1 MSTNYKNTIVAPK
14 GEFNSLEV
22 GNINVYSTDITN
34 WNDTYTDMGHN
45 KANWSSTYTTVDTYS
60 GDWEDVHSHVQIY
73 SGGWQDTYTH
83 MGHNMSNWNGTYTT
97 VGTNSANWNVTYT
110 TVTANSA
117 SWATGGS
124 GGGVY
129 SETIG
134 DGTSTEI
141 TITHNLGT
149 ENIVYSVAD
158 ATTKE
163 FVFVQGEA
171 TTDDSLTLTFDQA
184 PTQDEYNV
192 TVIGGASSGTNTV
205 QTVTTTTYTQVV
217 DTTHHLYD
225 DDTAGADITVTLASP
240 ASVTKSV
247 IHKKI
252 GTSHNVILTPP
263 TGVTIDGANTY
274 TITQQNES
282 ITLFTDGSNYYIQ

>member
-14 GEFNSLEV
+14 GEFNSLKV
-22 GNINVYSTDITN
+22 GSRDLLSLDIDN
-34 WNDTYTDMGHN
+34 WNATYTDMGHN
-45 KANWSSTYTTVDTYS
+45 KNNWDSTYTTLKTTS
-60 GDWEDVHSHVQIY
+60 GDWQNIKMIVDTSRGDWDATATHV
-73 SGGWQDTYTH
+73 S
-83 MGHNMSNWNGTYTT
+83 HNMTSWNNTYTT
-97 VGTNSANWNVTYT
+97 VYSNSATWE
-110 TVTANSA
+110 S
-117 SWATGGS
+117 GGT

-134 DGTSTEI
+134 DGTNTEI

-149 ENIVYSVAD
+149 ENIVYSVTD

-163 FVFVQGEA
+163 FVYVQGEA

-205 QTVTTTTYTQVV
+205 QIITTTTHTQVV

-225 DDTAGADITVTLASP
+225 DDTAGGDIIVTLAAP
-240 ASVTKSV
+240 VSVTKSI

-263 TGVTIDGANTY
+263 TGVTIDGASVY
-274 TITQQNES
+274 IITQQNES
-282 ITLFTDGSNYYIQ
+282 ITLFTDGTNYYIQ

>member
-22 GNINVYSTDITN
+22 GNYDILSIDIEN
-34 WNDTYTDMGHN
+34 WNAAYTDVGHN
-45 KANWSSTYTTVDTYS
+45 KDNWNSTYTTLKTTS
-60 GDWEDVHSHVQIY
+60 GDWQNIKMIVDTSRSDWDATATHV
-73 SGGWQDTYTH
+73 S
-83 MGHNMSNWNGTYTT
+83 HNMTSWSNTYTT
-97 VGTNSANWNVTYT
+97 VYSNSATWE
-110 TVTANSA
+110 S
-117 SWATGGS
+117 GGA

-129 SETIG
+129 SETVG

-184 PTQDEYNV
+184 PAQDEYNV

-205 QTVTTTTYTQVV
+205 QTVTTTTHTQVV

-225 DDTAGADITVTLASP
+225 DDTAGADIIVTLASP
-240 ASVTKSV
+240 ASVTKSI

-252 GTSHNVILTPP
+252 GTSYNVILTPP
-263 TGVTIDGANTY
+263 AGVTIDGANTY

>member
-22 GNINVYSTDITN
+22 GNYDIFSIDIEN
-34 WNDTYTDMGHN
+34 WNAAYTDVGHN
-45 KANWSSTYTTVDTYS
+45 KDNWNSAYTTLKTTSGDWQNIKMIVDTSRGDWDATATHVSHNMTSWSNTYTTVYS
-60 GDWEDVHSHVQIY
+60 NSATWE
-73 SGGWQDTYTH
+73 SGG
-83 MGHNMSNWNGTYTT
+83 
-97 VGTNSANWNVTYT
+97 A
-110 TVTANSA
+110 
-117 SWATGGS
+117 

-205 QTVTTTTYTQVV
+205 QTVTTTTHTQVV

-225 DDTAGADITVTLASP
+225 DDTAGADIIVTLASP
-240 ASVTKSV
+240 ASVTKSI